1 VVNIDYKLKK
11 KDSVLVQL
19 SIALVGT
26 KVNGFKLK
34 EGRSRL
40 DIKQKLFAQSVVR
53 HSHRLPNKA
62 VAAPFL
68 EGLKA
73 RLDGPLGSL
82 RWWGAASPQQGLVQ
96 DGL

>member
-62 VAAPFL
+62 VGAPFL
-68 EGLKA
+68 HGA
-73 RLDGPLGSL
+73 LGSL
-82 RWWGAASPQQGLVQ
+82 NWWGAASSRQGLVL